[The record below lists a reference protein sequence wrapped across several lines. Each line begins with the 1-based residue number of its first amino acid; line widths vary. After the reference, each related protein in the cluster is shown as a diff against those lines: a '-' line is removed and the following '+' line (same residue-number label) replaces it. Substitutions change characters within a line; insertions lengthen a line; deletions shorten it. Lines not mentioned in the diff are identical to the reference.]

1 MAPEMISK
9 NYDEKCDIWSLGV
22 ILYLMLSGISPFNGP
37 SKYDIEMS
45 IITHDPSFDAKV
57 WSRVSSEAKDLIK
70 LLLNKNSNERITAE
84 EILNQPW
91 MQHYVNK
98 KISNKALA
106 KSTLTNL
113 GHFYITSK
121 LQRATLFYIV
131 HKIMASDDINF
142 LTEVFQAIDTNS
154 DGVISKKELKAGLEV
169 HGVKV
174 CLNIET
180 IMKRL
185 DENKNG
191 LINFYEF
198 LRAAINW
205 ETELSR
211 ERLIEAFKEFDRDG
225 NGSISVDE
233 LIHVLGGN
241 ADESHIFLSMIREA
255 DANKNGE
262 LDLEEFC
269 NFMENIK
276 VNNFV

>member
-1 MAPEMISK
+1 
-9 NYDEKCDIWSLGV
+9 
-22 ILYLMLSGISPFNGP
+22 
-37 SKYDIEMS
+37 
-45 IITHDPSFDAKV
+45 
-57 WSRVSSEAKDLIK
+57 
-70 LLLNKNSNERITAE
+70 
-84 EILNQPW
+84 

-106 KSTLTNL
+106 KSTLKNL

-121 LQRATLFYIV
+121 LQRATLSYIV

-180 IMKRL
+180 IIKRL

-241 ADESHIFLSMIREA
+241 SDESHIFLSMIREA

-269 NFMENIK
+269 NFMEKIK